1 MLCYANFTLAMT
13 ALDTTLQARRAVVI
27 RGGIT
32 PASENDASQSR
43 EHHWLAFRDT
53 P

>member
-27 RGGIT
+27 RWHH
-32 PASENDASQSR
+32 PSLR
-43 EHHWLAFRDT
+43 E
-53 P
+53 